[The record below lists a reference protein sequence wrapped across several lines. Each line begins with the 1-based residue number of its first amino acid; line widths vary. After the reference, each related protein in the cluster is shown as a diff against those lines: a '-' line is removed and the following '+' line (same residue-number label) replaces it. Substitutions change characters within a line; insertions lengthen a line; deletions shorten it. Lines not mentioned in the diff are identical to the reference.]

1 MKFLKSFAYFYLRK
15 SRKKWEQ
22 KGKDQIFQVEIIF
35 LAFKNVLKVISDSKF
50 RNAYASDLN
59 NYDKIF

>member
-1 MKFLKSFAYFYLRK
+1 MRT
-15 SRKKWEQ
+15 E
-22 KGKDQIFQVEIIF
+22 KDQIFQVEIIF